1 MALFFLLL
9 MQISPWIS
17 RARAQNKPA
26 EAITAVPLIDREL
39 FFNYPEIRNGKL
51 SPDGKMIAFLKA
63 SKGIMN
69 IWVKNVNEPISKS
82 RVLTT
87 SDYPLSDFSW
97 TADSKLILFAHS
109 IWENENF
116 NVYAV
121 DPNESVDSL
130 SDGTPTVRNLTPL
143 DSVSTVLYQVSRKN
157 PDIAWVGVNNR
168 DKKWY
173 DLYSLEISSGSLK
186 LIRRNKDSI
195 TRWMFDWTENPQVGI
210 RYRSNDSTAE
220 FLRLNKDGSST
231 KIFESSVF
239 DITGPL
245 NFSSDNQ
252 WLYIKSNKGQ
262 NQDLVKL
269 IMLNISSMKMVDVE
283 EDPLHKVDLEACFFS
298 SATHEPI
305 FTTYTDDRIRTYF
318 KDSSLESDFQFLQK
332 KYPGRQ
338 IRFLD
343 FSDNDSLILFSTEAD
358 DRLPQVY
365 LLDRNQKQA
374 SLQYI
379 PQAGLRPYESHFSKM
394 QPIVYQSSDGSNI
407 SGYLTLPRG
416 FASRNLPVV
425 VVPHSG
431 PWSRDYWGFNN
442 VVQWLANRGYAVLQ
456 TNYRGSAG
464 FGKKFLNA
472 GNRQWGT
479 LMQDDITWGVN
490 ELIGR
495 GIADPKRVGIL
506 GANFG
511 GYAVLAGLTFTADVY
526 AAGVDINGPS
536 NLLLTFSS
544 LPPSWSG
551 TRKIFQ
557 TRVGDTSN
565 TSARNLLV
573 KQSPMLA
580 DTSIRTPLMIVY
592 GTNDPMVTK
601 NENDHI
607 VVTMRDSNRKVEYL
621 ILPGDSYP
629 FTNITNEMATVAR
642 IENFFGKYLR
652 GRSQESMKPETAR
665 RLKEIQQDIANTT
678 VGVALPVTAM
688 ASFPT
693 PTTDLATGN
702 YNYTILVEVPGRRVP
717 LAMSRLIMSD
727 SANNWVV
734 TDQITGQ
741 TGDQADEATY
751 QKGTLKPEIR
761 RTQQRGKI
769 AEYSFNGTEITST
782 LPDKTV
788 SASVDGAYLHDG
800 AGMDLLIARLP
811 LKEGYR
817 SGFYLIGDD
826 GKAKLYQIKVIGKDT
841 INNEPCLI
849 VELTNAD
856 NTGISTK
863 LWINMD
869 HKMAYRMIVPLAAIP
884 GSRMTIVLNQQPSLP
899 KFLLFLW
906 VITPGHGM

>member
-1 MALFFLLL
+1 MALLFLILL
-9 MQISPWIS
+9 QFYAWKS
-17 RARAQNKPA
+17 RAQAQSKPA
-26 EAITAVPLIDREL
+26 EATTAVPLIDREL
-39 FFNYPEIRNGKL
+39 FFNYPEIRNAKL
-51 SPDGKMIAFLKA
+51 SPDGRMIAFLKA

-69 IWVKNVNEPISKS
+69 IWVKNVNESMGKS

-157 PDIAWVGVNNR
+157 PDMAWVGVNSR

-195 TRWMFDWTENPQVGI
+195 TRWIFDWTENPQVGI
-210 RYRSNDSTAE
+210 RYHTSDSTAE

-231 KIFESSVF
+231 KIFESSIL
-239 DITGPL
+239 DIAEPL
-245 NFSSDNQ
+245 NYSSDNQ
-252 WLYIKSNKGQ
+252 WIYIRTNRGQ

-269 IMLNISSMKMVDVE
+269 IMENLSTMKMVDVE
-283 EDPLHKVDLEACFFS
+283 EDPLQKVDLEDCIFS
-298 SATHEPI
+298 HATHEPI
-305 FTTYTDDRIRTYF
+305 FTTYTDNRVRTYF

-332 KYPGRQ
+332 KYPGRE
-338 IRFLD
+338 INFLS

-365 LLDRNQKQA
+365 LFDRNQKQV
-374 SLQYI
+374 SLQFI
-379 PQAGLRPYESHFSKM
+379 PQSGLRPYESHFSKM

-407 SGYLTLPRG
+407 SGYLTMPRG
-416 FASRNLPVV
+416 FGSKNLPVIIL
-425 VVPHSG
+425 PHGG
-431 PWSRDYWGFNN
+431 PWSRDRWGFNN

-456 TNYRGSAG
+456 VNFRGSAG

-511 GYAVLAGLTFTADVY
+511 GYAVLAGLTFTSDVY

-536 NLLLTFSS
+536 NLLLTYSS

-551 TRKIFQ
+551 TKKIFQ
-557 TRVGDTSN
+557 TRVGDT
-565 TSARNLLV
+565 TTQAARNLLM

-580 DTSIRTPLMIVY
+580 DSSIRTPLMIVY

-629 FTNITNEMATVAR
+629 FTNISNEMASVAR

-678 VGVALPVTAM
+678 VGVALPVSAM
-688 ASFPT
+688 ASFPN
-693 PTTDLATGN
+693 PSSDLAAGN

-717 LAMSRLIMSD
+717 LAMTRLIMSD
-727 SANNWVV
+727 SADNWVV

-751 QKGTLKPEIR
+751 QKGSLKPEFR
-761 RTQQRGKI
+761 RTQQRGKT
-769 AEYSFNGTEITST
+769 AEYSFNGTEITT
-782 LPDKTV
+782 NLPDKTV

-826 GKAKLYQIKVIGKDT
+826 GKAKLYQIRVIGKDT
-841 INNEPCLI
+841 INNESCLI

-863 LWINMD
+863 LWINME
-869 HKMAYRMIVPLAAIP
+869 HKMAYRMIVPLAALP

>member
-1 MALFFLLL
+1 MLRLSGKMTLFVLLF
-9 MQISPWIS
+9 MQFFASKS
-17 RARAQNKPA
+17 YAQAQNKAA
-26 EAITAVPLIDREL
+26 ETSTVVPLIDREL

-63 SKGIMN
+63 SKGVMN
-69 IWVKNVNEPISKS
+69 IWVKNVNESIGKS

-121 DPNESVDSL
+121 DPNESVDSI
-130 SDGTPTVRNLTPL
+130 SGGTPTVRNLTPL

-157 PDIAWVGVNNR
+157 PDMVWVGVNNR

-173 DLYSLEISSGSLK
+173 DLYTLEISSGTLK

-195 TRWMFDWTENPQVGI
+195 TRWIFDWTESPQVGI
-210 RYRSNDSTAE
+210 RYRSDDSAAE

-231 KIFESSVF
+231 KIFESSVL
-239 DITGPL
+239 DITEPL

-252 WLYIKSNKGQ
+252 WIYVKTNKGQ

-269 IMLNISSMKMVDVE
+269 IMVNLSSMKIVDVE
-283 EDPLHKVDLEACFFS
+283 EDPLHKVDLEDCIFS
-298 SATHEPI
+298 NASREPI
-305 FTTYTDDRIRTYF
+305 FTRYTDDRIRTYF

-332 KYPGRQ
+332 KYPGRE
-338 IRFLD
+338 ISLLS
-343 FSDNDSLILFSTEAD
+343 FSDNDSLILFSTDAD

-365 LLDRNQKQA
+365 LYDRNQKQV

-394 QPIVYQSSDGSNI
+394 QSIVYQSSDGSNI

-416 FASRNLPVV
+416 FGSKNLPVIIL
-425 VVPHSG
+425 PHGG
-431 PWSRDYWGFNN
+431 PWSRDRWGFNN

-456 TNYRGSAG
+456 TNFRGSAG

-472 GNRQWGT
+472 GNKQWGT

-536 NLLLTFSS
+536 NLLLTYSS
-544 LPPSWSG
+544 LPSSWSG
-551 TRKIFQ
+551 ARKIFL
-557 TRVGDTSN
+557 TRVGDTATN
-565 TSARNLLV
+565 AGRNLLM

-601 NENDHI
+601 NENDHM

-629 FTNITNEMATVAR
+629 FTNISNEMASVAR

-652 GRSQESMKPETAR
+652 GRSQESMKPETSR

-678 VGVALPVTAM
+678 VGVALPVAAM

-693 PTTDLATGN
+693 PSSDLATGN

-717 LAMSRLIMSD
+717 LAMTRLIMSD

-751 QKGTLKPEIR
+751 QKVTLKPEVR
-761 RTQQRGKI
+761 RTQQ
-769 AEYSFNGTEITST
+769 
-782 LPDKTV
+782 
-788 SASVDGAYLHDG
+788 
-800 AGMDLLIARLP
+800 
-811 LKEGYR
+811 
-817 SGFYLIGDD
+817 
-826 GKAKLYQIKVIGKDT
+826 
-841 INNEPCLI
+841 
-849 VELTNAD
+849 
-856 NTGISTK
+856 
-863 LWINMD
+863 
-869 HKMAYRMIVPLAAIP
+869 
-884 GSRMTIVLNQQPSLP
+884 
-899 KFLLFLW
+899 
-906 VITPGHGM
+906 